1 MEKKESLI
9 YVSVFVKSTSCPVF
23 VSYYKDELEEIANTK
38 YNGLLSDAILDQLA
52 DTFNLSDIT
61 FTWSEDDFDF
71 SII

>member
-1 MEKKESLI
+1 MEKKEALI

-38 YNGLLSDAILDQLA
+38 YNGLLSDAIVDQLA